1 MSHGSFS
8 AVITLQPRLD
18 MNLQRHPLPSLLT
31 LLMLA
36 SLSAV
41 TSGSAYAEDFRFRI
55 RMTEKSAATFY
66 VAGSIQGYGPIE
78 LMVDT
83 GSGYTTISENTLA
96 VLKRRNAVRYLK
108 QLQGVLADGT
118 ELEVPVYALARMRI
132 GSECWLED
140 VEAAVLPGSSR
151 PILGL
156 SALRRAAP
164 FIFSVDPPSLTL
176 SGCDDPEEVA
186 DDAPARPLLGGTGQP
201 GTQAPFSR

>member
-1 MSHGSFS
+1 MK
-8 AVITLQPRLD
+8 LL
-18 MNLQRHPLPSLLT
+18 RHPLST
-31 LLMLA
+31 
-36 SLSAV
+36 LSALLLLA
-41 TSGSAYAEDFRFRI
+41 GLSAAASRALYAEDFRFQI
-55 RMTEKSAATFY
+55 AMTEKSAATYY
-66 VAGSIQGYGPIE
+66 VPGSIQGYGPIE

-83 GSGYTTISENTLA
+83 GSGYMTINEKTLA
-96 VLKRRNAVRYLK
+96 VLKRRGAVRYRK

-118 ELEVPVYALARMRI
+118 ELEVPVYTIARMRI

-176 SGCDDPEEVA
+176 SGCDAPKEVV
-186 DDAPARPLLGGTGQP
+186 DDAPSQQLLNATSQP
-201 GTQAPFSR
+201 G